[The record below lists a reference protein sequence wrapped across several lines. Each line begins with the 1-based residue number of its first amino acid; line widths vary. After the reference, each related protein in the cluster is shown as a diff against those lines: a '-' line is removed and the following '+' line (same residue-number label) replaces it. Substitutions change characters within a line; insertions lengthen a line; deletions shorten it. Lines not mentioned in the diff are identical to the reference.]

1 MPYRR
6 LPNTD
11 MARLH
16 ALQNAIQRAQ
26 TADYTEQVIPYKVL
40 SEAQRFLVQFE
51 NVVMQ
56 SKDNYKTS
64 VNANKQYRHIV
75 QNARMYISHF
85 IQVLNLSVIRGEIKK
100 EQKLLYGLD
109 PHQNIVPD
117 LSTEEYLIEW
127 GKNIIEGEQ
136 KRMANGGFPIY
147 NPAINKVK
155 VHYDIFCEHQRQ
167 HTFHVQNTE
176 RVHDNL
182 EPMRKQA
189 DELILNLWNMIEKF
203 YENELPYAR
212 MMKCQYYGVIYYYRK
227 GERKLS
233 AETDRKLK
241 AIQDS
246 QPTIQWSTE
255 E

>member
-11 MARLH
+11 LARLH
-16 ALQNAIQRAQ
+16 ALQNAVQRAQ
-26 TADYTEQVIPYKVL
+26 GADYTEQVIPYKTL
-40 SEAQRFLVQFE
+40 SELQRFLVSFE

-85 IQVLNLSVIRGEIKK
+85 IQVLNLAVIRGEIKR

-109 PHQNIVPD
+109 PLNHVVPD
-117 LSTEEYLIEW
+117 LSTEEGILEW
-127 GKNIIEGEQ
+127 GKKIIEG
-136 KRMANGGFPIY
+136 
-147 NPAINKVK
+147 
-155 VHYDIFCEHQRQ
+155 
-167 HTFHVQNTE
+167 
-176 RVHDNL
+176 
-182 EPMRKQA
+182 
-189 DELILNLWNMIEKF
+189 F
-203 YENELPYAR
+203 YEKELPYAK

-227 GERKLS
+227 GERKLT
-233 AETDRKLK
+233 AETDRELK
-241 AIQDS
+241 RIQDS